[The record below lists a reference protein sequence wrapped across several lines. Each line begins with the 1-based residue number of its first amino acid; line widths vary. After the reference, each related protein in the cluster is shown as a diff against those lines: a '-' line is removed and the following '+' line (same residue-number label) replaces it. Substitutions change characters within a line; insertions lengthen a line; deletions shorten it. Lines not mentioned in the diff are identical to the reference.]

1 MMLKEDDRTS
11 TVIAS
16 DRVEGTAIYGADN
29 DKIGT
34 VDKLMIE
41 KQTGRV
47 TDAILSVGGFLGI
60 GSDRHS
66 LPWAKLDYDTELGG
80 YKLDVTKEQL
90 EQAPRFKEDEA
101 DKAFDRQYQTS
112 VYEYWMVTPY
122 W

>member
-1 MMLKEDDRTS
+1 MMLKDDEQQS
-11 TVIAS
+11 DVIAS
-16 DRVEGTAIYGADN
+16 DRVEGTAVYGSDN

-34 VDKLMIE
+34 VDKLLIG
-41 KQTGRV
+41 KQSGLV

-66 LPWAKLDYDTELGG
+66 LPWSKLEYDTSLGG

-90 EQAPRFKEDEA
+90 EKAPRFKEDDAERPY
-101 DKAFDRQYQTS
+101 DRQYQTS
-112 VYEYWMVTPY
+112 VYEYWTVTPY

>member
-1 MMLKEDDRTS
+1 MLKEDDRTS